1 MGGIEGRLFREFAVT
16 LSVAITISLAVS
28 LTTTPMMCAYL
39 LAPRREDRHGRLY
52 RAGEQAF
59 AAILDVYDR
68 SLRRALQ
75 WPGLVMLSLLAA
87 LCFAVHLFIT
97 LPQGYIPEQD
107 NGLIWGGIA
116 FVILFFLLAKFAY
129 PTIKK
134 GMDERAEKIRTSID
148 EADQAKTDAQRILDE
163 YQRQLADAR
172 SESARIIEEARQA
185 ADRLRQDLKRQAET
199 EVTELR
205 ARAQEDIQAQVQ
217 RAMADLQ
224 ARVGELAIELAE
236 KVVERSLDRETNM
249 QLIENYINQVGSTR

>member
-1 MGGIEGRLFREFAVT
+1 MRIKTAPHIRTALLA
-16 LSVAITISLAVS
+16 VAIGLGALCVTGVVATPAFAQTVS
-28 LTTTPMMCAYL
+28 QQTATTTPKLTEASKQCIDKLKAGGAIDDCQK
-39 LAPRREDRHGRLY
+39 APSP
-52 RAGEQAF
+52 
-59 AAILDVYDR
+59 ILP
-68 SLRRALQ
+68 A
-75 WPGLVMLSLLAA
+75 
-87 LCFAVHLFIT
+87 T
-97 LPQGYIPEQD
+97 NE
-107 NGLIWGGIA
+107 LIWGGIA

-134 GMDERAEKIRTSID
+134 GMDDRAEKIRTSID
-148 EADQAKTDAQRILDE
+148 EAEGARTDAQRILEE

-199 EVTELR
+199 EVGELR

-249 QLIENYINQVGSTR
+249 QLIENYINEVGAQR

>member
-1 MGGIEGRLFREFAVT
+1 MLTSTAVRIRRGCHIRT
-16 LSVAITISLAVS
+16 AAVAVAIGIGALGVVAVS
-28 LTTTPMMCAYL
+28 S
-39 LAPRREDRHGRLY
+39 AP
-52 RAGEQAF
+52 AF
-59 AAILDVYDR
+59 AQTEQQTTATTVKLTEASKQCIDKLKGGGAIDDCQKAP
-68 SLRRALQ
+68 S
-75 WPGLVMLSLLAA
+75 P
-87 LCFAVHLFIT
+87 I
-97 LPQGYIPEQD
+97 LPATNE
-107 NGLIWGGIA
+107 LIWGGIA
-116 FVILFFLLAKFAY
+116 FVLLFFLLAKYAY

-134 GMDERAEKIRTSID
+134 GMDDRADKIRTSID
-148 EADQAKTDAQRILDE
+148 EAEHARTDAQRILDE

-199 EVTELR
+199 EVNEIR

-249 QLIENYINQVGSTR
+249 QLIENYINQVGSAR